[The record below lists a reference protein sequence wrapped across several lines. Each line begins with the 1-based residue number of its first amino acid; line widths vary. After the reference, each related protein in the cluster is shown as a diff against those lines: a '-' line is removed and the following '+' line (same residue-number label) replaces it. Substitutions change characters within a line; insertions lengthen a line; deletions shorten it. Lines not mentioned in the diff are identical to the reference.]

1 LRDVV
6 STPARTAGP
15 AYAPEC
21 SADAAKDTATLIQ
34 DSIQRTAAGHQTVT
48 RCTNAMAENFQLAG
62 QVIKLADELAAS
74 GVEQVRGI
82 ELISKSISSM
92 ETVTQA
98 TAGSA
103 EESASASEEIAAQAQ
118 TLSSIANELEEIV
131 SGAAE
136 H

>member
-82 ELISKSISSM
+82 ELISKS
-92 ETVTQA
+92 TVTQA
-98 TAGSA
+98 TAASA
-103 EESASASEEIAAQAQ
+103 EESASASEEIAAQAW
-118 TLSSIANELEEIV
+118 TLSSIANELEKIV
-131 SGAAE
+131 PGAADYQT
-136 H
+136 